1 MFKNNKHKY
10 NKNIIWKYVD
20 KHHNTELKELKMV
33 ILGER
38 DQRVELSGSENLR
51 VFIKR
56 FFFLD
61 YLTF

>member
-20 KHHNTELKELKMV
+20 KHRNTELKELKMV

-38 DQRVELSGSENLR
+38 DQRVELSGSES
-51 VFIKR
+51 
-56 FFFLD
+56 
-61 YLTF
+61 